1 MRPGEGRDGV
11 SMHSY
16 QSGLMKFVGCVE
28 SGKDSVF
35 AVDAVCIRVEVGALC
50 GMGWNW
56 MG

>member
-1 MRPGEGRDGV
+1 VRPGEGRDGV